1 MKHLLYLHVYLVE
14 VNIFVTVGV
23 CAEMY
28 LLFTVCGN
36 IVCNIVCILF
46 AVTTSVA
53 PYV

>member
-23 CAEMY
+23 CAKMY
-28 LLFTVCGN
+28 LLFTVCG
-36 IVCNIVCILF
+36 NIVCILF